1 MSSHSLTSFTLFP
14 NLPLELQHQIWFY
27 TLPGPRLLRIDYS
40 PILSNGQ
47 YATTKSL
54 DLYTTSPRSYGRQLP
69 IILRINKASR
79 EYALTQLV
87 ERFNCY
93 WNLKIDIPYI
103 HAREYRK
110 SEARFTVQ
118 YLAENG
124 GLEGFRKLALDVDL
138 LNGGDS
144 SDIISA
150 VHSCPNLS
158 NLFLA
163 YPSIDIWDNPEGPD
177 DVKPWYIGPPS
188 EGEVKTVWGK
198 STMTR
203 LSGDVMG
210 YVKDS
215 DRAKLENLEGRVEK
229 LKIVMMVWSS
239 MCTALRE
246 MEL

>member
-1 MSSHSLTSFTLFP
+1 MSFHLLHSFTLFP

-40 PILSNGQ
+40 PILSTGQ

-54 DLYTTSPRSYGRQLP
+54 DLYTTFPRSYGRQLP

-103 HAREYRK
+103 HARGYRK

-118 YLAENG
+118 YLAENE
-124 GLEGFRKLALDVDL
+124 GLEGFENLALDVDL

-144 SDIISA
+144 SEVILA
-150 VHSCPNLS
+150 VRSCPKLS

-163 YPSIDIWDNPEGPD
+163 YPSIGIWDNPEGPD
-177 DVKPWYIGPPS
+177 NLNPWDIGS
-188 EGEVKTVWGK
+188 LSGSKAGTVLGKT
-198 STMTR
+198 TMAR

-210 YVKDS
+210 YVKET
-215 DRAKLENLEGRVEK
+215 DRVKLENLEGRVD
-229 LKIVMMVWSS
+229 KIKIIMMIWSS
-239 MCTALRE
+239 MVESWTP
-246 MEL
+246 

>member
-1 MSSHSLTSFTLFP
+1 MYHPSGLAPVSCGGTVMSAQCNLNLSHPRHSRELADDIFSLISCISSLQETAFLTNVPNLAVTMSSHSLSSFTLFP
-14 NLPLELQHQIWFY
+14 HLPLELQHQIWFY

-54 DLYTTSPRSYGRQLP
+54 DLYTTFPRCYGRQLP

-110 SEARFTVQ
+110 SEARFTMQ

-124 GLEGFRKLALDVDL
+124 GLEGFRNLALDVDL

-144 SDIISA
+144 SD
-150 VHSCPNLS
+150 
-158 NLFLA
+158 
-163 YPSIDIWDNPEGPD
+163 
-177 DVKPWYIGPPS
+177 
-188 EGEVKTVWGK
+188 
-198 STMTR
+198 M
-203 LSGDVMG
+203 
-210 YVKDS
+210 
-215 DRAKLENLEGRVEK
+215 
-229 LKIVMMVWSS
+229 
-239 MCTALRE
+239 
-246 MEL
+246 

>member
-1 MSSHSLTSFTLFP
+1 MSSHSLSSFTLFP

-54 DLYTTSPRSYGRQLP
+54 DLYTTFPRSYGRQLP

-124 GLEGFRKLALDVDL
+124 GLEGFRNLALDVDL
-138 LNGGDS
+138 LNGGES

-158 NLFLA
+158 NIFLA
-163 YPSIDIWDNPEGPD
+163 YPSIGIWDNPEGPD
-177 DVKPWYIGPPS
+177 DVEPWYIGPPS

-246 MEL
+246 VEL